1 VGTDKNGTMALPRT
15 KDRSKDRGKD
25 RIITLPRVV
34 MSVLLAFSVASLYVA
49 FTLHDDSPNPRLR
62 PQAILAVS
70 PLPASLQLRQTE
82 IFVELAPRFTGTLT
96 VNGIP
101 VPDDQLDVIEGL
113 NRYAFTPGAGKEI
126 EELPPGRACAV
137 VDYTPV
143 ADASDPG
150 GSYRWCF
157 SVS

>member
-1 VGTDKNGTMALPRT
+1 MASLGTKNRIGTR
-15 KDRSKDRGKD
+15 D
-25 RIITLPRVV
+25 RIVTVPRMV
-34 MSVLLAFSVASLYVA
+34 MSVLLAFALASLYVA
-49 FTLHDDSPNPRLR
+49 FSEHDESPNPRLR
-62 PQAILAVS
+62 PSAVRTVS

-82 IFVELAPRFTGTLT
+82 IFVELAPQFTAALT

-113 NRYAFTPGAGKEI
+113 NRYSFTPGEGKEI
-126 EELPPGRACAV
+126 ERLPPGRACAV

-143 ADASDPG
+143 AGAEGATG

-157 SVS
+157 NVS